1 MGMQASVKQ
10 GMRVLVTK
18 PALFLARPD
27 FICTFCLYGAT
38 YLAANAISTLADEI
52 HRSDALPKF
61 LGTTAIN
68 MPGSIAK
75 DQALTK
81 LFGVVGGAAKV
92 PAASF
97 ALFTVRDV
105 ATMAAAFT
113 LPTPMSAKMQEEF
126 GVDSGMADGVSQL
139 VSPGLVQLFSTPVH
153 ILGLDLYNHPGSSA
167 AARLRVVQS
176 SFVPAII
183 MRVCRIGVAF
193 GVGGLGNTAIRK
205 NLHESISS
213 ERLRGL

>member
-1 MGMQASVKQ
+1 MPPIPPPPPCSTV
-10 GMRVLVTK
+10 VEN
-18 PALFLARPD
+18 
-27 FICTFCLYGAT
+27 LYF
-38 YLAANAISTLADEI
+38 
-52 HRSDALPKF
+52 R
-61 LGTTAIN
+61 
-68 MPGSIAK
+68 
-75 DQALTK
+75 
-81 LFGVVGGAAKV
+81 
-92 PAASF
+92 
-97 ALFTVRDV
+97 
-105 ATMAAAFT
+105 AFQ
-113 LPTPMSAKMQEEF
+113 MQEEF